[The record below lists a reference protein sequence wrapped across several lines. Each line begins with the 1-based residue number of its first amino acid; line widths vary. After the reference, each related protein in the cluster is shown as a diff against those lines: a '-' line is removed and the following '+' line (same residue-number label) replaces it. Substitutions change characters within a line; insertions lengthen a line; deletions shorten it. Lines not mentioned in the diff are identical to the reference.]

1 MFHCPGQ
8 VDLSSRPGAKAIEV
22 WWQYIII
29 VIVLILGGYCFLVL
43 TGFETRMLSRKTK
56 RTAESM
62 YSNYADSN
70 REQRRYAKNRHGQWQ
85 DDGNRT
91 P

>member
-1 MFHCPGQ
+1 M
-8 VDLSSRPGAKAIEV
+8 KAIEV

-29 VIVLILGGYCFLVL
+29 VVVLALGVYGFSVL

-70 REQRRYAKNRHGQWQ
+70 RKQGRYAKIRHGQWQ
-85 DDGNRT
+85 DDEDRA